1 MPQGTPQTCQP
12 LRLLGTSSE
21 GDVLKLKPAEAS
33 RIADYLQR
41 VVPAQK
47 EAAELEAL
55 IKRLRGVA

>member
-1 MPQGTPQTCQP
+1 M
-12 LRLLGTSSE
+12 
-21 GDVLKLKPAEAS
+21 VKLKPAEAQ

-55 IKRLRGVA
+55 IKRLRGDEAQGCAHRLA